1 MSLDLFHGGGEAA
14 DGRVC
19 LDVGHAVAEGL
30 DPVRVLDRLGVRVA
44 GLHLHDA
51 VPRGPA
57 SPGDAEEAAHRPL
70 GEGAL
75 DLDALVRALA
85 GRSFR
90 GPVILEVL
98 GDQVPSALRWREAI
112 ARVGPGGGSA

>member
-1 MSLDLFHGGGEAA
+1 LRPLPSGVEAA
-14 DGRVC
+14 DIPVC

-30 DPVRVLDRLGVRVA
+30 DPVRLLDSLGSRVA

-51 VPRGPA
+51 VTQGPA
-57 SPGDAEEAAHRPL
+57 SPGDAEEAAHRSL
-70 GEGAL
+70 GEGTL

-98 GDQVPSALRWREAI
+98 GDQAPSALRWREAV
-112 ARVGPGGGSA
+112 ARLGPCGGSA